1 MHAAGRAGDG
11 AHSPN
16 RACARAPWRRVPRSV
31 AHATSIEATVAR
43 ALHAAPGGRVV
54 VRAAAAMDAERAVG
68 PAAAVLDASGVLAVD
83 APERVGSVAAPTVD
97 LPGHVLLP
105 PLVNAH
111 AHLDLTSVG
120 AIPFDGSFA
129 AWAGRVRELRPA
141 TPEAVDASV
150 AEGVRRSVAGGTG
163 FVGDIAGRFGLD
175 AVRALRRHGGA
186 AGLGGVAYVE
196 AFGIGRAAAAGR
208 EFVAALRDQ
217 APLAE
222 DGIALGVSP
231 HAPYS
236 CDDSVY
242 DAAARLGI
250 PASTHLAETID
261 ELRFVRDGTGP
272 FVDLLRAVGAWD
284 DSLRGWGCGP
294 VARLARALREGRF
307 SMAHLNYLCD
317 AEFAALRELCTGSG
331 AAPGARA
338 VPVYCPRASAFF
350 GHPAAGHP
358 PHGYREML
366 AAGIPV
372 ALGTDSAAV
381 LGSAPTISVLDE
393 MRLLRLRDRTDPRTL
408 VAMATAHGAEALG
421 IDPARVRLPVDG
433 RVGARAVIAVDAGA
447 AAGQSCDAAAVVA
460 AALEAGGG
468 CSWIGIR
475 GAAVTGAG

>member
-1 MHAAGRAGDG
+1 ME
-11 AHSPN
+11 P
-16 RACARAPWRRVPRSV
+16 AR
-31 AHATSIEATVAR
+31 TIEAIVSQAVR
-43 ALHAAPGGRVV
+43 AAAGGRVV
-54 VRAAAAMDAERAVG
+54 VRMAAAVDADRAIAPAAAAVDAT
-68 PAAAVLDASGVLAVD
+68 GVLAVD
-83 APERVGSVAAPTVD
+83 PPDRIGGAGAAAID
-97 LPGHVLLP
+97 LPGCVLLP

-141 TPEAVDASV
+141 TPEDVDASV

-196 AFGIGRAAAAGR
+196 AFGIGRSAAAGR
-208 EFVAALRDQ
+208 EFVAALRDR

-222 DGIALGVSP
+222 AGIALGVSP

-261 ELRFVRDGTGP
+261 ELCFVRDGTGP

-294 VARLARALREGRF
+294 VARLARALRAGRF

-331 AAPGARA
+331 AAPGARP
-338 VPVYCPRASAFF
+338 VPVYCPRASVFF

-358 PHGYREML
+358 PHRYREML

-381 LGSAPTISVLDE
+381 LGGAPTISVLDE
-393 MRLLRLRDRTDPRTL
+393 MRFLRRRDRTDPRTL

-421 IDPARVRLPVDG
+421 VDAARVRLPMDG

-447 AAGQSCDAAAVVA
+447 ALLHAGDAEHALA
-460 AALEAGGG
+460 AALDAGGG
-468 CSWIGIR
+468 CSWIGTR
-475 GAAVTGAG
+475 GPAVTGAG